1 MSDTRIIRVWVD
13 NEFLEIEVDG
23 CANLS
28 EDEVYQA
35 AAEYVYDRISIE
47 VIQMSVWEKVARFC
61 QEVYGS
67 HIDWEERF
75 YICGECG
82 EPIYEC
88 DYGEYGDYYSEDG
101 EGPICPVCEY
111 FYGGDI

>member
-28 EDEVYQA
+28 EDEMYQA

-47 VIQMSVWEKVARFC
+47 VIQNDC
-61 QEVYGS
+61 L
-67 HIDWEERF
+67 
-75 YICGECG
+75 
-82 EPIYEC
+82 
-88 DYGEYGDYYSEDG
+88 
-101 EGPICPVCEY
+101 
-111 FYGGDI
+111 GGRKSSKKS